1 MKDEP
6 DIVKELRE
14 EEQLGT
20 LYSKARTTSYD
31 YEYDHRSYL
40 DPSKR
45 SQADQEADARENM
58 IHVSIDYE
66 RRLLEAEE
74 KYEKIFR
81 LSPEAIVIIDKNGV
95 IIDINDRTYDWL
107 GYRPDEVI
115 GNTILELP
123 FLSVDEKIKAK
134 KNFLAR
140 MSGKEVPPYELIFI
154 PKNGEQKI
162 GLVRGVPIKDECR
175 NSVESLLMISDIT
188 EQRKANDH
196 LHHTIAQLKELE
208 FIVNHS
214 GAVALLWR
222 ATEGWPVEF
231 VSENITQFGYTKE
244 ELSSGK
250 ISYTSL
256 IHEDD
261 RKRIQAEV
269 VRFSS
274 EGVKEFSQ
282 EYRILTKT
290 GEERWIDDRTW
301 IRRDPSGII
310 THYQGIILDITK
322 RKVAET
328 ELKKAHEQLTELNR
342 KLQQKI
348 NHGSLTLKKQRH
360 STIVQ
365 KKVTEKHG
373 RQ

>member
-1 MKDEP
+1 MKDDP

-20 LYSKARTTSYD
+20 LHGKSRMTS
-31 YEYDHRSYL
+31 YEYDQHFHA
-40 DPSKR
+40 DPSTR
-45 SQADQEADARENM
+45 NQEDQETATRENM

-66 RRLLEAEE
+66 RRLMEAEE

-81 LSPEAIVIIDKNGV
+81 LSPEAIVIIDRNGI
-95 IIDINDRTYDWL
+95 IIDINERTYDWL
-107 GYRPDEVI
+107 GYRPDEII

-134 KNFLAR
+134 NKFLAR

-162 GLVRGVPIKDECR
+162 GLVRGVPIKNEWR
-175 NSVESLLMISDIT
+175 NIIESLLMISDIT
-188 EQRKANDH
+188 EQQKANDQ
-196 LHHTIAQLKELE
+196 LQYTLTQLKELE

-214 GAVALLWR
+214 GAVALLWE
-222 ATEGWPVEF
+222 AAEGFPVEF
-231 VSENITQFGYTKE
+231 VSENIKQFGYTKE
-244 ELSSGK
+244 ELTSGK
-250 ISYTSL
+250 IAYTSL
-256 IHEDD
+256 IYEDD
-261 RKRIQAEV
+261 RERIKAEV
-269 VRFSS
+269 ARFSS
-274 EGVKEFSQ
+274 EGAKEFTQ

-290 GEERWIDDRTW
+290 GEVRWVDDQTW
-301 IRRDPSGII
+301 IRRDTSGTI

-342 KLQQKI
+342 KLEQKI
-348 NHGSLTLKKQRH
+348 KQRSLTEKKHHH
-360 STIVQ
+360 STTKQ
-365 KKVTEKHG
+365 KKATGKH
-373 RQ
+373 RVQ